1 MPVESRKALIQA
13 IRKIPIFKGLSP
25 TQVRSLLNLCL
36 PKTFKPGEI
45 VCPGNTPSEEM
56 FILLSGELAVVT
68 ADGLRVANIEP
79 VTTVGEMGL
88 ITRQPRSATV
98 ETSQLSHVL
107 IIRRTIFEQ
116 MLREDPELQ
125 IKVYRNIIEI
135 LSTKIIKDN
144 IRTRDHLIEKV
155 RYETKLK
162 RQKSRTEAALELL
175 VQQGGITRVK
185 AEQYIA
191 EKVQDVSLRILIV
204 DDEAEIRRYVR
215 EVLSSFA
222 VAEASNGE
230 EALQRIQE
238 ERPDLVITDIDMPRM
253 DGLALLIQMRSLY
266 PDIPVVALIDYG
278 KDEKIQEHGFDGII
292 EKPVKLE
299 EFWKLMETAL
309 AREDRPSNNS

>member
-1 MPVESRKALIQA
+1 MPPEPSKALIQA

-25 TQVRSLLNLCL
+25 TQIQSLLSLCL
-36 PKTFKPGEI
+36 PRTFNPGEI

-98 ETSQLSHVL
+98 EASQPSHVL
-107 IIRRTIFEQ
+107 IIRRALFEQ

-135 LSTKIIKDN
+135 LGTKIVKDN
-144 IRTRDHLIEKV
+144 VRTRDHLIEKV

-162 RQKSRTEAALELL
+162 RQKRRTEAALELL
-175 VQQGGITRVK
+175 GQQSKMTRVE

-191 EKVQDVSLRILIV
+191 EKVQDVSLHILMV

-215 EVLSSFA
+215 QVLSSFA
-222 VAEASNGE
+222 VAEAGDGE
-230 EALQRIQE
+230 EALQRVRE
-238 ERPDLVITDIDMPRM
+238 EQPDLVITDIHMPRM
-253 DGLALLIQMRSLY
+253 DGLALLSRMRSLY
-266 PDIPVVALIDYG
+266 PDLPVVALVEYG
-278 KDEKIQEHGFDGII
+278 KGEELQDQGFDGVI

-299 EFWKLMETAL
+299 EFWKLMEAAL
-309 AREDRPSNNS
+309 AKEDRKG